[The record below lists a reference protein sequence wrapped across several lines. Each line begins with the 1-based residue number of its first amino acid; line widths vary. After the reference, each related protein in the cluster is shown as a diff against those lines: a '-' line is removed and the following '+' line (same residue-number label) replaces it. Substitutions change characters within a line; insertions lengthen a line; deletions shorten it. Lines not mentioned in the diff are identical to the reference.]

1 MLNVVTHDVIRLL
14 LPAEPVYGRLA
25 RIAAQNL
32 ALRLGFDFRSIE
44 DLRLAIDELVIF
56 LLRPEGAP
64 GVITIEFTVLD
75 DGLAIDAGTT
85 AGEGQH
91 WDDRASLRRFSA
103 IVSETVDVVTVD
115 EDLRHVHLEKH
126 FPPRA
131 A

>member
-1 MLNVVTHDVIRLL
+1 MVTRDVIRLL
-14 LPAEPVYGRLA
+14 LPAEPAYGRLA

-56 LLRPEGAP
+56 LLRPEGSA

-75 DGLAIDAGTT
+75 DGLAIDAATT

-103 IVSETVDVVTVD
+103 IVEETVDVVQVHQGG
-115 EDLRHVHLEKH
+115 RQVHLEKH
-126 FPPRA
+126 FAPRA